1 MEEKALRQNILATVL
16 WLAGV
21 TLVFAP
27 SVRTQTLDQSVQAAL
42 DAADTATA
50 ITRLES
56 VIETDPTY
64 HYNYHV
70 LGLIYYK
77 REDYQKAS
85 GYFQTALEKK
95 RKSFESLYYYGLCQ
109 LKLGDLDGSQKS
121 FDEGLKKAGDM
132 KDRFEYGLG
141 LLYMARK
148 DYQQADRS
156 LRRAVAQDSTKA
168 EYHIALGDVNFYQ
181 GVPALAISEYEIA
194 QSLDTAGTEVYFHW
208 AEACLDNK
216 DYTCALDKLRLV
228 LTRDSLFAPAWNRA
242 GGIYFKAALSSRN
255 REDRTQRFG
264 EAIGSYE
271 RYFQLTK
278 AKPDSSTVRPF
289 FETAM
294 AYTNIYRYEEA
305 IPYFEKVLAIPYEPR
320 DIYFQYGKALWGIK
334 QYNRAAEM
342 LEKHIAWAAT
352 QGEKN
357 GSRVDQAELYK
368 ILGDCYFYSQP
379 KRYSQAVQFYRQSLD
394 ADPNQPRVLQ
404 NIAVALHTLERYGEA
419 MHYYELRIATGVDSI
434 SATILKNAS
443 LCALRIAG
451 DVTGSMQEEDLL
463 EEDKAAAGSV
473 VDTFTNPSLNYYQ
486 VAVDYM
492 KKYLEFAPNDT
503 ATVERMANTYL
514 YQLRDC
520 TNGVAACERLLTLDP
535 NNCQA
540 KKSLGFAY
548 FMGDICGKD
557 LTKTLKYM
565 LQAYECISAKGP
577 CADPAL
583 TKWIAQAYHLR
594 AVAGTGNANGDYK
607 NAFEWYGKVLKCDPN
622 DAEAKKGRDDTQF
635 EFN

>member
-1 MEEKALRQNILATVL
+1 MEEKALRQNILAIAL
-16 WLAGV
+16 WLAAI
-21 TLVFAP
+21 TLVISTGSDA
-27 SVRTQTLDQSVQAAL
+27 QTVDQSVQAAL
-42 DAADTATA
+42 NAADTATA

-56 VIETDPTY
+56 VIQADPTY

-70 LGLIYYK
+70 LGLIYFK
-77 REDYQKAS
+77 REDYRKA
-85 GYFQTALEKK
+85 GDYFKTALDKK
-95 RKSFESLYYYGLCQ
+95 RKSYESLYYYGMCQ
-109 LKLGDLDGSQKS
+109 LKLDDLDGAQKS
-121 FDEGLKKAGDM
+121 FDDGLKKASDM
-132 KDRFEYGLG
+132 KDRFEYAMG

-148 DYQQADRS
+148 EYQQANRS
-156 LRRAVAQDSTKA
+156 LLRAVAQDSTKA

-181 GVPALAISEYEIA
+181 KVPALAIAEYEKA
-194 QSLDTAGTEVYFHW
+194 QALDTAGTEVYFHW

-228 LTRDSLFAPAWNRA
+228 LTRDSLYAPAWNRA
-242 GGIYFKAALSSRN
+242 GGIYFKAALSSRD

-271 RYFQLTK
+271 RYFKLTN
-278 AKPDSSTVRPF
+278 AKPDSSTVRAY

-334 QYNRAAEM
+334 QYDRAAEM
-342 LEKHIAWAAT
+342 LEKHIAWAST

-368 ILGDCYFYSQP
+368 ILGDCHFYSQP
-379 KRYSQAVQFYRQSLD
+379 KSYSQAVQYYRQSLD

-419 MHYYELRIATGVDSI
+419 MHYYDLRIAAGVDST

-443 LCALRIAG
+443 LCALRLAG
-451 DVTGSMQEEDLL
+451 DVTGSMQDEELL
-463 EEDKAAAGSV
+463 AEDKASAGSA
-473 VDTFTNPSLNYYQ
+473 VDTFTNPTLNYYQ

-535 NNCQA
+535 KNCQA

-548 FMGDICGKD
+548 FMGDICSKD

-594 AVAGTGNANGDYK
+594 AVAGTGDANGDYK